1 MTAGGTKLITTD
13 FILRNTEAISPPLIP
28 ELTLHLATEAT
39 TLWQATET
47 ELEQNGLPP
56 PYWAFPWAGGQAV
69 ARYVIDNA
77 PLVAGKRILD
87 VGAGSGMVGLAAL
100 WASAATVIANDTDPT
115 ASTAIALNAETNGLQ
130 AGLTIAIRDMLDEPA
145 MAEDGGPLYDTV
157 LAGDICYE
165 RSMADRMLKWLQRHA
180 DAGALVLLG
189 DPGRTYRPTGGIAL
203 CARYDVPVS
212 LEIEDSEIRQT
223 AVWRLTGSAEA
234 AAAAS
239 TPVPR

>member
-77 PLVAGKRILD
+77 PLVAGKRVLD

-100 WASAATVIANDTDPT
+100 WASAATVISNDTDPV
-115 ASTAIALNAETNGLQ
+115 AAIAIALNAETNGLQ
-130 AGLTIAIRDMLDEPA
+130 AGLTIAIRDMLDEPV

-165 RSMADRMLKWLQRHA
+165 RSMSDRMQAWLQRHA
-180 DAGALVLLG
+180 DAGALVLVG
-189 DPGRTYRPTGGIAL
+189 DPGRTYQPIGGIAL
-203 CARYDVPVS
+203 CAHYDVPVS
-212 LEIEDSEIRQT
+212 LEIEDSELRRT
-223 AVWRLTGSAEA
+223 AVWRLTGSAKA
-234 AAAAS
+234 AVGS
-239 TPVPR
+239 TPESP

>member
-39 TLWQATET
+39 QLWQATET
-47 ELEQNGLPP
+47 ELEQIGLPP

-87 VGAGSGMVGLAAL
+87 VGSGSGMVGLAAL
-100 WASAATVIANDTDPT
+100 WASAAAVIANDTDPV
-115 ASTAIALNAETNGLQ
+115 AATAIALNAETNGLQ
-130 AGLTIAIRDMLDEPA
+130 AGLTIAIRDMLDEPV
-145 MAEDGGPLYDTV
+145 MADDGGPLYDTV

-165 RSMADRMLKWLQRHA
+165 RSMSDRMQAWLQRHA
-180 DAGALVLLG
+180 DVGALVLVG
-189 DPGRTYRPTGGIAL
+189 DPGRTYQPIGGIAL
-203 CARYDVPVS
+203 CAHYDVPVS
-212 LEIEDSEIRQT
+212 LEIEDSELRKT
-223 AVWRLTGSAEA
+223 AVWRLTGSAKA
-234 AAAAS
+234 AAGP
-239 TPVPR
+239 TPESP

>member
-13 FILRNTEAISPPLIP
+13 FILRNTEALSPPLIP

-39 TLWQATET
+39 PLWQATET

-77 PLVAGKRILD
+77 PLVAGRRVLD

-100 WASAATVIANDTDPT
+100 WASAATVIANDTDPV
-115 ASTAIALNAETNGLQ
+115 AATAIALNAETNGLG
-130 AGLTIAIRDMLDEPA
+130 AGLSIAARDMLDEPVL
-145 MAEDGGPLYDTV
+145 AEDGGPLYDTV

-165 RSMADRMLKWLQRHA
+165 RAMADRMLAWLQRHA

-189 DPGRTYRPTGGIAL
+189 DPGRTYRPTGGISF
-203 CARYDVPVS
+203 CAQYDVPVS
-212 LEIEDSEIRQT
+212 LEIEDSEMRQT
-223 AVWRLTGSAEA
+223 TVWRLTGPARTA
-234 AAAAS
+234 ALVS
-239 TPVPR
+239 QEPP

>member
-1 MTAGGTKLITTD
+1 MIPGSPKLISAD
-13 FILRNTEAISPPLIP
+13 FIRRNTEIISPPLVP
-28 ELTLHLATEAT
+28 ELSLHLATEAT
-39 TLWQATET
+39 PLWQATET

-56 PYWAFPWAGGQAV
+56 PYWAFAWAGGQAV

-77 PLVAGKRILD
+77 PLVAGKRVLD

-100 WASAATVIANDTDPT
+100 WASAATVISNDTDPV
-115 ASTAIALNAETNGLQ
+115 AAIAIALNAQTNGLE
-130 AGLTIAIRDMLDEPA
+130 AGLTVSGRDMLDEPT

-165 RSMADRMLKWLQRHA
+165 RAMSDRMQKWLQRHA

-189 DPGRTYRPTGGIAL
+189 DPGRTYRPTGGIAF

-212 LEIEDSEIRQT
+212 LEIEDSELRQT
-223 AVWRLTGSAEA
+223 TVWRLTGTAIPGSA
-234 AAAAS
+234 
-239 TPVPR
+239 

>member
-13 FILRNTEAISPPLIP
+13 FIRRNTEAVSPPLIP

-39 TLWQATET
+39 PLWQATET

-77 PLVAGKRILD
+77 SLVAGRRVLD

-100 WASAATVIANDTDPT
+100 WASAATVIANDTDPV
-115 ASTAIALNAETNGLQ
+115 AATAIALNAETNGLE
-130 AGLTIAIRDMLDEPA
+130 AGLTVAIRDMLDEPT

-165 RSMADRMLKWLQRHA
+165 RAMADRMLKWLQRHA

-189 DPGRTYRPTGGIAL
+189 DPGRTYQPTGGIAL

-212 LEIEDSEIRQT
+212 LEIEESEIRRT

-234 AAAAS
+234 A
-239 TPVPR
+239 TPIPTSP

>member
-1 MTAGGTKLITTD
+1 MTGGGTKLITTD
-13 FILRNTEAISPPLIP
+13 FILRNTKAISPPLIP

-39 TLWQATET
+39 PLWQATET

-77 PLVAGKRILD
+77 PLVAGKRVLD
-87 VGAGSGMVGLAAL
+87 VGSGSGMVGLAAL
-100 WASAATVIANDTDPT
+100 WASAATVVCNDTDSV
-115 ASTAIALNAETNGLQ
+115 AATAIALNAETNELQ
-130 AGLTIAIRDMLDEPA
+130 AGLNIAIRDMLDEPT

-165 RSMADRMLKWLQRHA
+165 RDMADRMLAWLQRHA
-180 DAGALVLLG
+180 DAGALVLVG
-189 DPGRTYRPTGGIAL
+189 DPGRTYQPTGGIAL

-212 LEIEDSEIRQT
+212 LEIEDSELRQT
-223 AVWRLTGSAEA
+223 AVWRLTGTAEA
-234 AAAAS
+234 SSAPIPEES
-239 TPVPR
+239 